1 MIAQLAGPAEAAN
14 PQLKIAPIGPTDP
27 TRVRREDRQHNE
39 NEDIARFPSLLSSTP
54 RADDAGH
61 FFGMACGQ
69 SGSFIRISMARAITQ
84 PDAATCITSYAYWKA
99 ARAPSRLPAPS
110 RFKPIR

>member
-27 TRVRREDRQHNE
+27 ARVRREDRQHNE

-69 SGSFIRISMARAITQ
+69 SGSFIRISMARAQTQ
-84 PDAATCITSYAYWKA
+84 
-99 ARAPSRLPAPS
+99 
-110 RFKPIR
+110 